1 MKNIKDTIN
10 KINSELIKANSSTNN
25 LNDLDNIANSLITL
39 KDTLL
44 NLSFNENEIIFDQD
58 GKEWILNKDTNKL
71 ESTTWN
77 GVLKTL
83 EVFKNSENKYEV
95 KVPNENGKTLE
106 SKRNLFDTLNNSI
119 NSLKGLDED
128 GNKVSNIPIEDY
140 NFRVEGI
147 RKNINE
153 FQEIFDNINLQ
164 HSNLGY
170 KNRMIEEQIETISDK
185 NLNIKTTRSE
195 LGDSNL
201 VDVTIKLKELEITY
215 AAIYSSIN
223 RTFELS
229 LVNFLK

>member
-1 MKNIKDTIN
+1 M
-10 KINSELIKANSSTNN
+10 
-25 LNDLDNIANSLITL
+25 
-39 KDTLL
+39 
-44 NLSFNENEIIFDQD
+44 
-58 GKEWILNKDTNKL
+58 
-71 ESTTWN
+71 
-77 GVLKTL
+77 
-83 EVFKNSENKYEV
+83 
-95 KVPNENGKTLE
+95 
-106 SKRNLFDTLNNSI
+106 SKRNLFDTLNISI
-119 NSLKGLDED
+119 NSLKGLDAD
-128 GNKVSNIPIEDY
+128 GNKFSNIPIEDY
-140 NFRVEGI
+140 NFRVEDI

-229 LVNFLK
+229 LVKFLK